1 MNFLEV
7 DMVRTLADICLWRN
21 QNISLS
27 MLIGSTVIWFL
38 LEVVECYFIPLVC
51 YVLILMMIMLFLWSN
66 GAGIFNSM
74 KGPPGFDEIK
84 LSESTCEYVFSK
96 INWVMA
102 KLYHNACSNDLKP
115 LLLTTASLWIFSY
128 EQLFQLLDLHI
139 YCISL
144 LWDTTDSL
152 YAVQRSSKLFSQ
164 QKQRRDRELFSDG
177 QI

>member
-1 MNFLEV
+1 MACTEEYLHEFLGGGYV
-7 DMVRTLADICLWRN
+7 ADICLWRN

-84 LSESTCEYVFSK
+84 LSESTCE
-96 INWVMA
+96 
-102 KLYHNACSNDLKP
+102 
-115 LLLTTASLWIFSY
+115 
-128 EQLFQLLDLHI
+128 QLLASGFSVMSSCFSSLTFI
-139 YCISL
+139 YIVFLCFGTLPIV
-144 LWDTTDSL
+144 
-152 YAVQRSSKLFSQ
+152 YMRYKGAVNYFLSKSNEEIENCFQMVKSNILDKIPRVKEKS
-164 QKQRRDRELFSDG
+164 
-177 QI
+177 I